1 MSHSFDCKNL
11 QNESYDVT
19 LSMKQQK
26 QRKEILMKK
35 Y

>member
-26 QRKEILMKK
+26 QRNTYEKILV
-35 Y
+35 